1 MNIDF
6 LSKAP
11 FNLDA
16 EALVWVRDTF
26 SSLNET
32 SRIAQLFCLRSRG
45 GAEEVSEFSVFKP
58 GGILRNL
65 SASRDHERSVIDAY
79 QRNAD
84 VPLLMSADLEG
95 SRMSVPFGTQVP
107 NPLALAAIDDVEVT
121 AEIAKIM
128 ALEAC
133 DVGLNWSYTP
143 VLDINAAFRS
153 AIVATRAYGSDVDVI
168 LRHAL
173 AQVEAFQNNG
183 IAATLKHWP
192 GEGYDDRDQHLLTTI
207 NPLDMDE
214 WHNTFGKLYR
224 KLIDAG
230 AKSVMSAHIALPA
243 YAKTMGAEGVELYR
257 PASISR
263 FLNQNLLRDK
273 LGFNGLIVSDAS
285 EMAGITSWCPPP
297 QSKVDILSSGC
308 DMLLMSSDPAT
319 EMAAVT
325 EAVQTGAYPQAQMET
340 SVLRVLAL
348 KASLGLHK
356 ELRSIPVDYATNSAF
371 AKDIMTRAPT
381 LVKDTQNLLPIT
393 LANHKRVLIVST
405 GIVDPIIGKPLEFK
419 LPALLQNEGFEV
431 TLHRTGQRIDTSQFD
446 LVLYLMGEETLL
458 TRGHI
463 FLDWAKLGGTFI
475 EAMQRTWHDV
485 PTAMISFGYPY
496 YLYGA
501 PRMPTYINAYSTMDD
516 MQRAVIEL
524 LLGRAQ
530 WQGRNPVDPFVGA
543 PDAEF

>member
-1 MNIDF
+1 
-6 LSKAP
+6 
-11 FNLDA
+11 
-16 EALVWVRDTF
+16 
-26 SSLNET
+26 
-32 SRIAQLFCLRSRG
+32 
-45 GAEEVSEFSVFKP
+45 
-58 GGILRNL
+58 
-65 SASRDHERSVIDAY
+65 
-79 QRNAD
+79 
-84 VPLLMSADLEG
+84 
-95 SRMSVPFGTQVP
+95 
-107 NPLALAAIDDVEVT
+107 
-121 AEIAKIM
+121 
-128 ALEAC
+128 
-133 DVGLNWSYTP
+133 
-143 VLDINAAFRS
+143 
-153 AIVATRAYGSDVDVI
+153 
-168 LRHAL
+168 
-173 AQVEAFQNNG
+173 
-183 IAATLKHWP
+183 
-192 GEGYDDRDQHLLTTI
+192 
-207 NPLDMDE
+207 
-214 WHNTFGKLYR
+214 
-224 KLIDAG
+224 
-230 AKSVMSAHIALPA
+230 MSAHIALPA

-393 LANHKRVLIVST
+393 LANHKRV
-405 GIVDPIIGKPLEFK
+405 
-419 LPALLQNEGFEV
+419 
-431 TLHRTGQRIDTSQFD
+431 QRIDTSQFD